1 MPFDLLSFLEKL
13 PPDNSTYKLEWQGLK
28 IDKQYFALKA
38 RFPQL
43 EHFKLL
49 ALAILLQHL
58 RLPDFTNDEIL
69 AVSQLPLDILSV
81 SNTVNSTKKTLNSK
95 QPLFDTESARVYSF
109 IDSSQIADSSKFQ
122 LAANYLDFNNSSLQ
136 EIITK
141 LYTGGF

>member
-1 MPFDLLSFLEKL
+1 MPFDLLAFLQKL
-13 PPDNSTYKLEWQGLK
+13 PADNSTKRLEWQGLK

-38 RFPQL
+38 RFPQFT
-43 EHFKLL
+43 HATLL
-49 ALAILLQHL
+49 ALAILLQHINL
-58 RLPDFTNDEIL
+58 TDFTDDELL

-81 SNTVNSTKKTLNSK
+81 SNTVNATKKTLNSK
-95 QPLFDTESARVYSF
+95 QPLFDTESVRVYSF
-109 IDSSQIADSSKFQ
+109 IDSSQIANSSKLQ

>member
-1 MPFDLLSFLEKL
+1 MPPDLLSFLEKL
-13 PPDNSTYKLEWQGLK
+13 PDDNSSYKLEWQGLK

-43 EHFKLL
+43 EHCKLL

-58 RLPDFTNDEIL
+58 LLSPFTDGELL
-69 AVSQLPLDILSV
+69 AVSELPLHLLSV
-81 SNTVNSTKKTLNSK
+81 TNSNVSKKTLNSK
-95 QPLFDTESARVYSF
+95 QPLFDTESARIYSF
-109 IDSSQIADSSKFQ
+109 IDSSQIVDSSKLQ
-122 LAANYLDFNNSSLQ
+122 VMANYLNFNNSNLS